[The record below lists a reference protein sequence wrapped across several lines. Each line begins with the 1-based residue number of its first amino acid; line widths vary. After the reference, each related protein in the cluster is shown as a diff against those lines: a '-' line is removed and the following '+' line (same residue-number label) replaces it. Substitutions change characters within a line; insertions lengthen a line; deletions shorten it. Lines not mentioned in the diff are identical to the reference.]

1 MISQAIS
8 KAGEDVLKAY
18 EIKWT
23 RFSTSD
29 IKDIY
34 DSVYLSEGEMPDKEE
49 FNKLLAIQYE
59 KYLMKELRVERDKR
73 LTDCDWTQN
82 KDVVLSADE
91 LNVWEQYRQELR
103 DLPSK
108 VEFKEGVDME
118 ALFPPLEHQYVI
130 SPPVIPVKEEEV
142 KEVVVEE
149 VVEEEGENLK

>member
-149 VVEEEGENLK
+149 VVEKEGENLK

>member
-108 VEFKEGVDME
+108 VEFKEGVVME